1 VRPETVSVKP
11 ATLFLQRN
19 VFPGG
24 ELHLADVVHEAELSG
39 FGVLVV
45 KDLRLDYALT
55 WHAWVNRLVQNA
67 ETCIALVGDVTYR
80 TWLLYLAASAV
91 NFEDDMTDAVE
102 VRFEKRRKT
111 Y

>member
-1 VRPETVSVKP
+1 
-11 ATLFLQRN
+11 
-19 VFPGG
+19 
-24 ELHLADVVHEAELSG
+24 
-39 FGVLVV
+39 V

-80 TWLLYLAASAV
+80 TWLFYLAASAV